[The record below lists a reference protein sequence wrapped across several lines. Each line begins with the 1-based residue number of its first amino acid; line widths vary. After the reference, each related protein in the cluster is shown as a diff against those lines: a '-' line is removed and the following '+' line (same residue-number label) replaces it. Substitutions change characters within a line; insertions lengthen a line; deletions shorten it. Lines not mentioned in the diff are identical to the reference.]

1 MPSLKIAICTPCYGN
16 PELMFSKSLQGAIK
30 HFYEAN
36 LTTSDGTPYEKEI
49 EWFVVSNSM
58 LTEGRHMLVA
68 EALNW
73 GADYLLWA
81 DADHVF
87 PPDTICRLW
96 ARNVQIVGC
105 NYSRRGTP
113 TAPTA
118 AKIVTDDL
126 GEDHKNLCY
135 TTMEKWHDDL
145 LEEVDH
151 LGLGLCL
158 MRMDCFDAL
167 QVKAEEEGKDTFMPL
182 FMFTPTEGF
191 KGMIGEDVYFFKK
204 LKEAGIPIYLDHGVS
219 WEVGHIHKIVL
230 TNHHAVKQEQ
240 DWIDQGKK
248 RAKRYDAK
256 ISSLET
262 IEAA

>member
-30 HFYEAN
+30 HFYEAD
-36 LTTSDGTPYEKEI
+36 LTTTDGEKYEKEI

-96 ARNVQIVGC
+96 ARNVSIVGC

-135 TTMEKWHDDL
+135 TTMEKWHDNV

-151 LGLGLCL
+151 MGLGLCL

-167 QVKAEEEGKDTFMPL
+167 QVQAEKEGKDTFMPL

-204 LKEAGIPIYLDHGVS
+204 FKDAGVPVYLDHGVS

-230 TNHHAVKQEQ
+230 TNHHAVRQEQ
-240 DWIDQGKK
+240 DWIDHGKE
-248 RAKRYDAK
+248 RAKRYEPK
-256 ISSLET
+256 IQSLET